1 VSRSLCKS
9 EILLTNLLCV
19 KNPAL
24 PATTM
29 VRTGE
34 ETFISFKLPGE
45 VTEELVADN
54 GHNLD

>member
-1 VSRSLCKS
+1 
-9 EILLTNLLCV
+9 
-19 KNPAL
+19 
-24 PATTM
+24 M